1 MPQLLRGLFY
11 EFHAERV
18 ISRRGQPIVS
28 VVGFEIGPE
37 IPREEALRQV
47 RGGKDV
53 YTLNKED
60 ASRQASQLYAGRSV
74 EDTQHDQVYYSHFHP
89 GVDGAIRSGGR
100 VLNEAERAQE
110 RSPEPTHNL
119 PEHRDF
125 QFECGLQQKWN
136 KSWLDPWKC
145 LVGASVEATG
155 PAAVL
160 CVGRAS
166 ASRASLLEYGTSP
179 SLLHHLESSVRIP
192 ADQ

>member
-1 MPQLLRGLFY
+1 MTNS
-11 EFHAERV
+11 
-18 ISRRGQPIVS
+18 I
-28 VVGFEIGPE
+28 
-37 IPREEALRQV
+37 
-47 RGGKDV
+47 
-53 YTLNKED
+53 TLTFT
-60 ASRQASQLYAGRSV
+60 A
-74 EDTQHDQVYYSHFHP
+74 

-125 QFECGLQQKWN
+125 QFECGLQRKWT

-166 ASRASLLEYGTSP
+166 ASRASLLGSGTSP
-179 SLLHHLESSVRIP
+179 SLLHVWNRLCEYLRIRKVAQPLGTTPDNRRGVQYPRPSVVYSLR
-192 ADQ
+192 AALG